1 MDRVNAREKEK
12 TMVQNLLNLT
22 GVKGA
27 ISHSECFA
35 NARVRVLHNPTH
47 LCVDR
52 LHNVNLLLYNM
63 FNLKAPLFKGG
74 WGDRKNLNLLMGVFY
89 IHYSINISNS
99 L

>member
-12 TMVQNLLNLT
+12 TTVQNLLNLT

-63 FNLKAPLFKGG
+63 FSLKAHLFKGV
-74 WGDRKNLNLLMGVFY
+74 WGDRKNLNLLRGVF
-89 IHYSINISNS
+89 I
-99 L
+99 

>member
-1 MDRVNAREKEK
+1 MLGSKEK

-27 ISHSECFA
+27 GSHSEWFA

-52 LHNVNLLLYNM
+52 LQNVNLLLYNM
-63 FNLKAPLFKGG
+63 FNLKAPLFKGVG
-74 WGDRKNLNLLMGVFY
+74 GIKR
-89 IHYSINISNS
+89 I
-99 L
+99 

>member
-1 MDRVNAREKEK
+1 MDGVNAREKEK
-12 TMVQNLLNLT
+12 TTVQNLLNLT

-27 ISHSECFA
+27 GSHSEWFA

-63 FNLKAPLFKGG
+63 FNLKAPLFKQ
-74 WGDRKNLNLLMGVFY
+74 GVF
-89 IHYSINISNS
+89 ILQNCDRQNVFTINVWAGF
-99 L
+99 